1 VNHPHHNQTTGL
13 SKRRLGDHL
22 LSQGLLNTSQLE
34 EAIEYQCIYGGRLG
48 TSLIELGLVNEDQ
61 MARTLSQQLKL
72 HYIKPDL
79 MMDVPTSILNLVPV
93 NIALKHKIV
102 PYYKEGKKLYVAIND
117 FSNLKLLDELSFQ
130 LNHVITPLAVP
141 EVRLMLALKKHY
153 RMTVS
158 PRFETIAAQLL
169 RRDLAV
175 QKKTAATIQKET
187 ANNQKPA
194 NDNSIA
200 DTIPWPLLGDES
212 ADSLKQ
218 EDFEYTVRPEDD
230 QEQTVDV
237 LSLLAEAKERDDIG
251 QAVISYLRKDFPKC
265 GFFVVRKGISS
276 GWLASGG
283 NPEQSFDHFHI
294 PLSDDSVCGLISRN
308 RRHFL
313 GQMSD
318 TEQNRNIL
326 TYFNSKPPQHV
337 LGIPLMVQDRMV
349 CILYI
354 QGPLEKL
361 EQHFAELHTLVGK
374 AEMAFKLLILKNK
387 ILSL

>member
-1 VNHPHHNQTTGL
+1 MYLWRQV
-13 SKRRLGDHL
+13 
-22 LSQGLLNTSQLE
+22 
-34 EAIEYQCIYGGRLG
+34 G

-175 QKKTAATIQKET
+175 QKKNSC
-187 ANNQKPA
+187 NN
-194 NDNSIA
+194 
-200 DTIPWPLLGDES
+200 T
-212 ADSLKQ
+212 
-218 EDFEYTVRPEDD
+218 
-230 QEQTVDV
+230 
-237 LSLLAEAKERDDIG
+237 ERDC
-251 QAVISYLRKDFPKC
+251 K
-265 GFFVVRKGISS
+265 
-276 GWLASGG
+276 
-283 NPEQSFDHFHI
+283 QSKT
-294 PLSDDSVCGLISRN
+294 C
-308 RRHFL
+308 
-313 GQMSD
+313 Q
-318 TEQNRNIL
+318 
-326 TYFNSKPPQHV
+326 
-337 LGIPLMVQDRMV
+337 
-349 CILYI
+349 
-354 QGPLEKL
+354 
-361 EQHFAELHTLVGK
+361 
-374 AEMAFKLLILKNK
+374 
-387 ILSL
+387 

>member
-1 VNHPHHNQTTGL
+1 MNHPHDNKTVGL

-48 TSLIELGLVNEDQ
+48 TSLIELGLINEDQ

-79 MMDVPTSILNLVPV
+79 MMDIPTSILNLVPV

-117 FSNLKLLDELSFQ
+117 FNNLKLLDELSFQ
-130 LNHVITPLAVP
+130 LNHVIIPLAIP

-153 RMTVS
+153 SMTLS
-158 PRFETIAAQLL
+158 PRFETMAAQLQ

-175 QKKTAATIQKET
+175 QKSTEINVQKEPVSQ
-187 ANNQKPA
+187 QKPA
-194 NDNSIA
+194 DDNSVNG
-200 DTIPWPLLGDES
+200 TMPWPLLGDES
-212 ADSLKQ
+212 YDPPEQ
-218 EDFEYTVRPEDD
+218 ENSEYTVKHTED
-230 QEQTVDV
+230 QGNPVDI
-237 LSLLAEAKERDDIG
+237 LHLLAEAKERDDIG
-251 QAVISYLRKDFPKC
+251 QAVISYLCKDFPEC
-265 GFFVVRKGISS
+265 GLFVVRKGISS

-283 NPEQSFDHFHI
+283 NPEQPFDHLHI
-294 PLSDDSVCGLISRN
+294 PLSETSVCGLVARN

-318 TEQNRNIL
+318 TEQNRSIL
-326 TYFNSKPPQHV
+326 TYFNSQPPQHV
-337 LGIPLMVQDRMV
+337 LVIPLMVQERLV

-354 QGPLEKL
+354 QGALEKL
-361 EQHFAELHTLVGK
+361 EQHFADLHNLIGK